1 MFSLKGQKALV
12 VGVANDQS
20 IAWGCAK
27 AFREQG
33 ADVAVTYLNARAEA
47 HVRPLAESIG
57 SEIILPLDVSI
68 PGQLEAVFAE
78 ITARWGRLDTLL
90 HSIAFCPKED
100 LHGRVVDCSAE
111 GFAKAMDVSVHS
123 FLRMIRLAEPL
134 MGAGGTCMTVSFYGA
149 EKVVEHYNIMG
160 PVKSALESV
169 VRYAAAELGE
179 KRISVHAL
187 SPGPLK
193 TRAASGIADFDELLN
208 EAAERAP
215 THLLASI
222 EDVGAFAAFLAS
234 REAANV
240 TGGVH
245 QIDGGYSIIGLKTPA
260 LTLRSASLRRK
271 SALPFPTRAPPA
283 TAGHQR
289 SGRRQPAI
297 AGRRNAPAHRPA

>member
-68 PGQLEAVFAE
+68 PGQLEAVFDE

-123 FLRMIRLAEPL
+123 FLRMIHLAEPL

-245 QIDGGYSIIGLKTPA
+245 QIDGGYSIIG
-260 LTLRSASLRRK
+260 
-271 SALPFPTRAPPA
+271 
-283 TAGHQR
+283 
-289 SGRRQPAI
+289 
-297 AGRRNAPAHRPA
+297 